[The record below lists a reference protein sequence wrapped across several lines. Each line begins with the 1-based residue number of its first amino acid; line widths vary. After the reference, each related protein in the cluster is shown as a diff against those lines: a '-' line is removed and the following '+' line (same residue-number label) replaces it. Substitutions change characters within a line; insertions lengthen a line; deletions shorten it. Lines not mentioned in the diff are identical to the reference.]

1 MANFNNL
8 INRFVLQELG
18 DITEGVR
25 LVDNLIEQ
33 IVINGS
39 NYLYVSMGGTFI
51 QSYSWWLFFEPQV
64 LLFLDIR
71 GFARR
76 FEFPEIAAIVGQA
89 KAGERQGQNETEKAK
104 QLAPDRNGQQDNGRR
119 KPHGFALE
127 T

>member
-1 MANFNNL
+1 MANLNNL

-25 LVDNLIEQ
+25 LVDNLIEH
-33 IVINGS
+33 IDINESKYFMYRWVG
-39 NYLYVSMGGTFI
+39 L
-51 QSYSWWLFFEPQV
+51 SYKAIHGDIFKPQV
-64 LLFLDIR
+64 LLFLDLR
-71 GFARR
+71 GFSRR
-76 FEFPEIAAIVGQA
+76 FEFPEIAAIVDQA

-104 QLAPDRNGQQDNGRR
+104 QLAPDRNGQQDDGRR

>member
-1 MANFNNL
+1 MANLNNL

-18 DITEGVR
+18 DITEGVS
-25 LVDNLIEQ
+25 LVDNLIEH
-33 IVINGS
+33 IDINESKYFMYRWVG
-39 NYLYVSMGGTFI
+39 L
-51 QSYSWWLFFEPQV
+51 SYKAIHGDIFKPQV
-64 LLFLDIR
+64 LLFLDLR

-89 KAGERQGQNETEKAK
+89 KACERQGQNETEKAK
-104 QLAPDRNGQQDNGRR
+104 QLAPDRTGQQDNGRR

>member
-1 MANFNNL
+1 MANLNSL

-25 LVDNLIEQ
+25 LVDNLIEH
-33 IVINGS
+33 IDINDS
-39 NYLYVSMGGTFI
+39 NYFMYRWVGL
-51 QSYSWWLFFEPQV
+51 SYKAIHGDIFKPQV
-64 LLFLDIR
+64 LLFLDLR
-71 GFARR
+71 GFSRR

-119 KPHGFALE
+119 KTHGFALE